1 MTDHKTIG
9 EFKHIYSGKVRDIY
23 ENPSGELLFVASDR
37 ISAYDWVLPS
47 TIPDKGKILTQLT
60 LWWLE
65 QLEDLVPNHLISLD
79 VPEEVKNRS
88 MIVKKLKMIPVE
100 AVVREYLSGSGW
112 AEYQKNNQVCG
123 NMLPAG
129 LKESSKL
136 PFPIFTPATKA
147 ELGDHDENIS
157 FERTIEIIGSDLALR
172 LKKEAIK
179 VFTKA
184 SEIASKKGILLAD
197 TKFEFG
203 MDENNKLTLADEV
216 LTPDSSRYWSLANW
230 QAGQAQNSFD
240 KQFVRDWLTSQA
252 SGWDRN
258 SNQPPPELPEEI
270 IEKTKEKYEEIFKI
284 ITGKNYVQ

>member
-123 NMLPAG
+123 NMLPER

-172 LKKEAIK
+172 LK
-179 VFTKA
+179 
-184 SEIASKKGILLAD
+184 
-197 TKFEFG
+197 
-203 MDENNKLTLADEV
+203 
-216 LTPDSSRYWSLANW
+216 
-230 QAGQAQNSFD
+230 
-240 KQFVRDWLTSQA
+240 
-252 SGWDRN
+252 
-258 SNQPPPELPEEI
+258 
-270 IEKTKEKYEEIFKI
+270 
-284 ITGKNYVQ
+284 